1 MSSSAYVVDRRGFLK
16 LGAAGATGLLI
27 GFYLPERVEALAAAP
42 ESGVALNAWIHVGT
56 DDNVTILIDKSEM
69 GQSILTG
76 LAMLAAEELECDW
89 KKVRTE
95 FAPADKAYVNPQFG
109 VQGTGGSSA
118 TRTSW
123 DPLRKAGAAARL
135 MLLEAAAQK
144 WNVDKAECRA
154 ENGAIHH
161 AGTKRQLSYG
171 SLAEAAAKLPVPQD
185 AALKDP
191 KQYRFIGQTTKRLDT
206 PEKVNGSAQYG
217 IDVRQ
222 PGMVYAVVERCPV
235 FGGKVASFEASKAKG
250 VPGVKDVIQIS
261 NGIAVIADNT
271 WTAME
276 ARKALEVK
284 WDEGPNS
291 EASSASISKL
301 LADGARRPGYAA
313 RKEGDVEAGLAG
325 AAKKIEAEYEVP
337 FLAHATMEPQN
348 CTAHVRADRCD
359 VWAPTQNQT
368 NTQNLAAKIT
378 GLDPKSVFVHTTFL
392 GGGFG
397 RRFETD
403 FVGEA
408 VEISKAMGGPVKV
421 TWSREDD
428 IQHDY
433 YRTASHA
440 HFEAGLDAEG
450 WPVVWLNRISCPSL
464 MARFGP
470 LKDNFDRRSV
480 EICDTVPYAIPN
492 ILVDYQLTDVGI
504 PIGFWR
510 SVGASQNGFF
520 LESFIDEIAAAG
532 KKDPYQLRRRLLAKS
547 PRHLAVLEKAA
558 EKSGWGAPLPADR
571 FRGIAVVSSYLG
583 YVAQVIEISVNRE
596 SRTLQVHRVVCALDC
611 GRIVNPGSIDAQ
623 VKSSVVYGL
632 TAALRGAIT
641 IDRGRVRQRNF
652 SDYRVLRLPE
662 MPVVDV
668 HIIPSEEA
676 PTGAGE
682 FTLPPVAPALCNA
695 IFAATGNRVR
705 RLPIQPE
712 DLRRG

>member
-1 MSSSAYVVDRRGFLK
+1 MSSSAYVVDRRSFLK
-16 LGAAGATGLLI
+16 MGAAGATGLLI
-27 GFYLPERVEALAAAP
+27 GFYLPEGVEALAAAP
-42 ESGVALNAWIHVGT
+42 ESAIALNAWIHVGT
-56 DDNVTILIDKSEM
+56 DDIVTILIDKSEM

-89 KKVRTE
+89 NNVRTE

-123 DPLRKAGAAARL
+123 EPLRKAGAAARM

-144 WNVDKAECRA
+144 WGVDKSECRA
-154 ENGAIHH
+154 ENGTILHVA
-161 AGTKRQLSYG
+161 TKRRLSYG
-171 SLAEAAAKLPVPQD
+171 NLAEAAAKLPVPQD
-185 AALKDP
+185 IPLKDP
-191 KQYRFIGQTTKRLDT
+191 KQFHTIGQTTKRLDT
-206 PEKVNGSAQYG
+206 PDKVNGSAQYG

-222 PGMVYAVVERCPV
+222 PGMVYAVVTRCPV
-235 FGGKVASFEASKAKG
+235 FGGKVASFDAAKAKAI
-250 VPGVKDVIQIS
+250 PGVKDVIQIS
-261 NGIAVIADNT
+261 NGVAVIADNT

-276 ARKALEVK
+276 GRRALEVK

-291 EASSASISKL
+291 ELSSASISQL
-301 LADGARRPGYAA
+301 LADGVKRPGYAA

-368 NTQNLAAKIT
+368 NTQKVAATIT
-378 GLDPKSVFVHTTFL
+378 GLDPASVFVHTTFL

-408 VEISKAMGGPVKV
+408 VEISKAIRGPVKV

-440 HFEAGLDAEG
+440 HFTAGLDADG
-450 WPVVWLNRISCPSL
+450 WPVVWVNRIACPSL

-470 LKDNFDRRSV
+470 LKDNYDRRSV
-480 EICDTVPYAIPN
+480 EICDSVPYAIPN
-492 ILVDYQLTDVGI
+492 ILVDYQLTEAGI

-532 KKDPYQLRRRLLAKS
+532 KKDPYELRRRLLAKS

-558 EKSGWGAPLPADR
+558 EKAGWGTPLPADR
-571 FRGIAVVSSYLG
+571 FRGIAVVSSYFG

-596 SRTLQVHRVVCALDC
+596 ARTLKVHRVVCALDC

-641 IDRGRVRQRNF
+641 IDRGRVQQKNF
-652 SDYRVLRLPE
+652 SDYQVLRIHE
-662 MPVVDV
+662 MPAVDV

-712 DLRRG
+712 DLRHV